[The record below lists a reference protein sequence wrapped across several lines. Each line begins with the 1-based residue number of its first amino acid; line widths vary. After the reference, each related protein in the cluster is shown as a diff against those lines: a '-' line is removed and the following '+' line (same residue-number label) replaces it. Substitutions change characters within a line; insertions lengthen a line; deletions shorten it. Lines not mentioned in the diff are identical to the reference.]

1 MTNWRTPTI
10 VIGRDPIVTIALIRA
25 LAEPEQ
31 KSTWKK
37 IWNWLAER

>member
-1 MTNWRTPTI
+1 MTPWRTPTI

-31 KSTWKK
+31 KSTWEK
-37 IWNWLAER
+37 IWNWLVER